1 MAELDLGPEDIS
13 SIFPEIA
20 EKKFKVTK
28 EEQKE
33 ILEEALETKA
43 SRIPS

>member
-28 EEQKE
+28 EEQKKY
-33 ILEEALETKA
+33 LKRL
-43 SRIPS
+43 